1 MNIIVPMAHLD
12 ETFNSPEYMYPKPL
26 IELHGKPL
34 IEYVIENLQ
43 KIKGINKFYFILKE
57 SICAKFHLDNT
68 IVLLC
73 KDAEIIYLKNDTS
86 GSVCS
91 VLMAIDH
98 IAANQECV
106 IVNSDQLFLCD
117 VNKIIENIRQQ
128 KLDGAVI
135 TFPSVHPRW
144 SYALTDG
151 DEVVQFAEKNPISKN
166 AIAGFYYFKTFET
179 FVENAC
185 STIID
190 DDSLNGNYYT
200 SSVLNQLILSGKKVS
215 HSPIESNQY
224 LSLYSIQK
232 IKEFETYL
240 NKIGN

>member
-1 MNIIVPMAHLD
+1 MNIIIPMAHLVENFD
-12 ETFNSPEYMYPKPL
+12 SSEYMYPKPL
-26 IELHGKPL
+26 VELHGKPL
-34 IEYVIENLQ
+34 IEYVIENLMQIDDVQ
-43 KIKGINKFYFILKE
+43 KVYFILKD

-68 IVLLC
+68 IQLLC
-73 KDAEIIYLKNDTS
+73 PKAEIVYLKNNTS

-91 VLMAIDH
+91 VLMAIDQIKH
-98 IAANQECV
+98 NEECI
-106 IVNSDQLFLCD
+106 IVNADQIFLGSL
-117 VNKIIENIRQQ
+117 NKALDNFRKN

-151 DEVVQFAEKNPISKN
+151 NQVVQFAEKNPISKN
-166 AIAGFYYFKTFET
+166 AIAGFYYFKQFNL
-179 FVENAC
+179 FVEHAC
-185 STIID
+185 KTIMD
-190 DDSLNGNYYT
+190 DDSLNGIYYT

-215 HSPIESNQY
+215 HVAFASNEY

-240 NKIGN
+240 NKHNL